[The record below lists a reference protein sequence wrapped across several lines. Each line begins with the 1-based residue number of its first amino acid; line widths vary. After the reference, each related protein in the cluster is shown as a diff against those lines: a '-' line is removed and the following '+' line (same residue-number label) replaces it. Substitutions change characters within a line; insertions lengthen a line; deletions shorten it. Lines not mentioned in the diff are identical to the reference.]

1 MDLVVGVG
9 NELRSD
15 DGVGAR
21 IVRALPARP
30 DVETA
35 VVHQLTFD
43 LAETLGRARRVL
55 FVDAHAQETRLR
67 LARVSRYEMNAGV
80 GHALVPEALL
90 AWTSAACGRA
100 PEAWVLSVPAQSF
113 AFGEELSPDVER
125 AVPAAERVVLD
136 WLEGSAPR
144 AEYLEDA

>member
-21 IVRALPARP
+21 IVRALPAQP
-30 DVETA
+30 GVETA

-43 LAETLGRARRVL
+43 LTDAVGRARRVL
-55 FVDAHAQETRLR
+55 FVDAHAEETHLR
-67 LARVSRYEMNAGV
+67 LSRVSPHGAVQGI
-80 GHALVPEALL
+80 GHALAPEALL

-100 PEAWVLSVPAQSF
+100 PDAWVLSVPAQSF
-113 AFGEELSPDVER
+113 DIGEELSPDVLR
-125 AVPAAERVVLD
+125 GLPAAEQAVLD
-136 WLEGSAPR
+136 WLRDPEPSD
-144 AEYLEDA
+144 E